1 MLGPG
6 EKRTVDPNSD
16 KKGNHR
22 TFELFKKR
30 WFVLGMWLVT
40 YLLLC
45 LLSSSLTHSYMTIT
59 IIDEASKTFKYYPN
73 EKSRAELGCIDMTT
87 VIDIQACTD
96 PDAPPYAIDLVG
108 RGGRCSIAGE

>member
-40 YLLLC
+40 STSR
-45 LLSSSLTHSYMTIT
+45 SSVFFTHSYMTIT